1 MFNVIYESST
11 QDLPDSLKL
20 PPPILGDFLASV
32 KEAVDVFRD
41 LTMVGCV
48 IVMSSSDV

>member
-1 MFNVIYESST
+1 MFNVIYESSR

-41 LTMVGCV
+41 LTMVRCV
-48 IVMSSSDV
+48 IGQYC